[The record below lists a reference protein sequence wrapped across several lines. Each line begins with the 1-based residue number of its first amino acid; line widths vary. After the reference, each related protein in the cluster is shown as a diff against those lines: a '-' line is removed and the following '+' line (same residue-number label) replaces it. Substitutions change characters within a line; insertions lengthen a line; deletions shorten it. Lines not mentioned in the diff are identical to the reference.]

1 MTDLLSVTLFK
12 DLEQLEHYPLLLH
25 CAKEGT
31 SAERGKEEK
40 REGRRGGEREI
51 PTNTICYTT
60 GYMYQL
66 LRSRIMK
73 LMHVIVSTIPASFIE
88 VEPYVLPHKESR
100 PVSLLHSAW
109 K

>member
-1 MTDLLSVTLFK
+1 MTDLLCVTLFK

-25 CAKEGT
+25 CAKEGA
-31 SAERGKEEK
+31 SAGGEERERG
-40 REGRRGGEREI
+40 REGEREREI

-60 GYMYQL
+60 GYMHQL
-66 LRSRIMK
+66 LKSRIMK
-73 LMHVIVSTIPASFIE
+73 LMHVIVSTVPESVIE
-88 VEPYVLPHKESR
+88 VEPYVLPHKESC